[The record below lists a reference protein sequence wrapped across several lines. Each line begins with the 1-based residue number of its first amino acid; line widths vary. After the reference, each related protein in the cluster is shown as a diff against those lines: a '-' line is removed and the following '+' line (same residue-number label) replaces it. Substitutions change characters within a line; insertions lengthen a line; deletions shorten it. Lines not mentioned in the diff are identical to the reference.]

1 MQGLRRFEL
10 LENLEPGSVAKAVLL
25 SWDGE
30 RYTRSKTVIDLH
42 EFVGIHGLRGDRGFA
57 LLSDESGKWEAA
69 SGLSQQ
75 SPQWSH
81 V

>member
-1 MQGLRRFEL
+1 MHGLRRFEL

-25 SWDGE
+25 TWDGE
-30 RYTRSKTVIDLH
+30 RYARSKMVIDLH
-42 EFVGIHGLRGDRGFA
+42 EFVGMHGLRGDRGFA
-57 LLSDESGKWEAA
+57 LHSDESGKWEVA

>member
-10 LENLEPGSVAKAVLL
+10 LENLDPGSVAKAVLL
-25 SWDGE
+25 SWDGQ
-30 RYTRSKTVIDLH
+30 RYARSKTVIDLH

-75 SPQWSH
+75 SPQWSL

>member
-10 LENLEPGSVAKAVLL
+10 LENLESGGVAKAALL
-25 SWDGE
+25 VWEGE
-30 RYTRSKTVIDLH
+30 RYVRSKQIIDLH

-57 LLSDESGKWEAA
+57 FLSAESGKWEAA

-75 SPQWSH
+75 IPQWSH

>member
-1 MQGLRRFEL
+1 MQDLRRFEL
-10 LENLEPGSVAKAVLL
+10 LENLEPGSVAKAALL
-25 SWDGE
+25 TWDGS
-30 RYTRSKTVIDLH
+30 RYVRSRSIIDLH

-57 LLSDESGKWEAA
+57 FLSPESGKWEAA

>member
-10 LENLEPGSVAKAVLL
+10 LENLEPESVARAVLL
-25 SWDGE
+25 VWDGK
-30 RYTRSKTVIDLH
+30 RYVRSKSVIDLH
-42 EFVGIHGLRGDRGFA
+42 EFVGIHGLRGDRGFTF
-57 LLSDESGKWEAA
+57 LSPESGVWEVA